1 VIVPGVAAVARGLA
15 VRVGPGRVG
24 LDGIR
29 VLVGVSLGGTVNVGA
44 GVEVTP
50 VGAAWVSVAE
60 PAVDP
65 RLGVRVSAGVVVGGL
80 VPKDGL
86 IKVGVGES
94 VGTRLGRPVGT
105 GGLSNFWLN
114 ANTAAR
120 IATRATIAKTNNI
133 ANCPLFGTR
142 PRLIRLI
149 GW

>member
-29 VLVGVSLGGTVNVGA
+29 VLVGVSLGSTVNVGA

-50 VGAAWVSVAE
+50 VRAAWVSVAE

-86 IKVGVGES
+86 AKDGVGES

-105 GGLSNFWLN
+105 GGLSNFWV
-114 ANTAAR
+114 NTNRAAR
-120 IATRATIAKTNNI
+120 IAISATIAKTISI
-133 ANCPLFGTR
+133 AHCHLFGTR
-142 PRLIRLI
+142 PRSVRLI